1 MRAVSS
7 AKFKLVSKPTTTTTT
22 RNHLFRAR
30 YAFASLKRL
39 LAFNRKAKGIYRLIA
54 DLLEKMTPGG
64 KVGHRAFAAVV
75 RGNDDGNEAP
85 PRCTPPRLQRFSPGS
100 PRGAGAEGKKKGRL
114 PDGSG
119 PQRDRTPQTYAV
131 RGRGIWPA
139 APGEPTKFAGPVEQQ
154 EPPAPC

>member
-64 KVGHRAFAAVV
+64 KVGHRAFAAV
-75 RGNDDGNEAP
+75 GDMADDAKHMKRRPVARYPGYQ
-85 PRCTPPRLQRFSPGS
+85 RLLPGS
-100 PRGAGAEGKKKGRL
+100 PRGTGAEGKRK
-114 PDGSG
+114 
-119 PQRDRTPQTYAV
+119 
-131 RGRGIWPA
+131 A
-139 APGEPTKFAGPVEQQ
+139 ASPMEAARSVT
-154 EPPAPC
+154 

>member
-1 MRAVSS
+1 MGSYLLTMMGNDCWMRAVSS

-64 KVGHRAFAAVV
+64 ERETA
-75 RGNDDGNEAP
+75 
-85 PRCTPPRLQRFSPGS
+85 
-100 PRGAGAEGKKKGRL
+100 GRL
-114 PDGSG
+114 PLWGDMADDAKHMKRRPVALGQAISGFRLLSTGSG
-119 PQRDRTPQTYAV
+119 S
-131 RGRGIWPA
+131 RGKRKAASPMDAARSVTGHSPGI
-139 APGEPTKFAGPVEQQ
+139 K
-154 EPPAPC
+154 